1 MDELIDIIASKVGIE
16 KDVASKAVGILLNFL
31 RKEGPDDAVA
41 NLFGSIEGAEAM
53 AMQAEANAGGG
64 GLFGAFGGGIMAVMG
79 QLQGAGL
86 GMGEIQAVTKE
97 TVAFARE
104 KAGADTV
111 DAVLAKIPG
120 VSQFV

>member
-1 MDELIDIIASKVGIE
+1 MDELINTIAEKVGIE

-31 RKEGPDDAVA
+31 RKEGPDDAVS
-41 NLFGSIEGAEAM
+41 NLFGSIDGAEAM

-64 GLFGAFGGGIMAVMG
+64 GLFGAFGGGLMAVMG

-86 GMGEIQAVTKE
+86 GMGDIQAVTKE
-97 TVAFARE
+97 TVNFAKE
-104 KAGADTV
+104 KAGAETV